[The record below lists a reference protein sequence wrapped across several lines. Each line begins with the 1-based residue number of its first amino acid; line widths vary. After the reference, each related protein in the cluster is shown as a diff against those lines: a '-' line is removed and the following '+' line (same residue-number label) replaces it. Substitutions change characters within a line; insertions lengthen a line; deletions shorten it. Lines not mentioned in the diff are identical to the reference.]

1 MIAFRE
7 AARGLLRYPLRSLLA
22 LLGLVVGVASITGTL
37 ALLRASHRLAMAS
50 LERWGAVDVVRLD
63 SPEGIWR
70 DGHWTFI
77 GKRASLADQDLARIR
92 SLVPGLRA
100 ASKSVQLASRSV
112 RSGPVSRDAGVEGA
126 DANARIHAGEDRLRA
141 LLQ

>member
-1 MIAFRE
+1 MIALRE
-7 AARGLLRYPLRSLLA
+7 AARGLLRYPLRSVLA

-37 ALLRASHRLAMAS
+37 ALLRASHRLALAS

-63 SPEGIWR
+63 SPAGVWR

-77 GKRASLADQDLARIR
+77 GKRAALSENDLARIR

-100 ASKSVQLASRSV
+100 TSRSVQLASR
-112 RSGPVSRDAGVEGA
+112 
-126 DANARIHAGEDRLRA
+126 
-141 LLQ
+141 